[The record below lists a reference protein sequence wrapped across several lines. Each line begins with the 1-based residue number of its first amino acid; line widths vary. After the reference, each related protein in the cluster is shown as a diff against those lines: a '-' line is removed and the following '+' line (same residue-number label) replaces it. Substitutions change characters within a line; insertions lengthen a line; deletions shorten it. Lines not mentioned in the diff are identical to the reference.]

1 MISDMNIFIVPSCI
15 KTLIG
20 KINYEDRY
28 QQTLKTFDTLRR
40 QVSDS
45 IIIFCDSSIGSLED
59 DRKAMISSKVDYYL
73 DFSSDS
79 TAMHINQMGLKSMGE
94 SYLLGHSI
102 LYAKDHL
109 NLNQRGRM
117 FKLGGRCEVLE
128 TFTLEDSKDAEG
140 KFVFK
145 KRLPSWKDEETKKN
159 FGCTHLLETRL
170 YSWNLDMVDEYLSVL
185 DKNIELI
192 NRGLDTE
199 HAHFI
204 NIPKDKLLEFE
215 TLNIGAVIA
224 GYTDSYYIKD

>member
-1 MISDMNIFIVPSCI
+1 MNIFIVPSCI

-45 IIIFCDSSIGSLED
+45 IIIFCDSSIGGLED

-109 NLNQRGRM
+109 NLNV
-117 FKLGGRCEVLE
+117 K
-128 TFTLEDSKDAEG
+128 S
-140 KFVFK
+140 
-145 KRLPSWKDEETKKN
+145 
-159 FGCTHLLETRL
+159 
-170 YSWNLDMVDEYLSVL
+170 
-185 DKNIELI
+185 
-192 NRGLDTE
+192 
-199 HAHFI
+199 
-204 NIPKDKLLEFE
+204 
-215 TLNIGAVIA
+215 
-224 GYTDSYYIKD
+224 